1 MAKYQIDWE
10 ALEDGNGGYTETSQ
24 LIAAACRF
32 VNSNVGASDKLSGVL
47 AILGIE
53 EAESTNLEV
62 DQYGDDSKL

>member
-32 VNSNVGASDKLSGVL
+32 MNSNVSQYDKLEGIL

-53 EAESTNLEV
+53 KIGKKEK
-62 DQYGDDSKL
+62 DGDEC